1 MPTTSSPLASD
12 VLVNSLIKMEQQ
24 SSIAGAGDP
33 ILHFPPALQI
43 SPAGAMQALTQPSSS
58 SSVASVPHLLLS
70 QQQPVLP
77 PPSLPTVG
85 AVAGAVAAA
94 AAGTGDE
101 DCKVKLEIDDL
112 FPSVPSWDET
122 GPTSASAAAA
132 AAIASTAPPAFLT
145 VTMPSLST
153 TNAATSTVV
162 KTVRIP
168 SLQHSISV
176 PADVEAA
183 LKLPQVP
190 ATSSSSSSA
199 SALNLNALRP
209 QPPHPVPSAAL
220 ASAGLRIAIPQSADT
235 TTSAVGGG
243 LAPPTTPSP
252 AGSSSIA
259 SPPAVAA
266 IATAASASST
276 TKKTVFT
283 AKGKKSFPWRSHLD
297 LMKESRSVRCEL
309 DGSLTTWCTK
319 VLNVQEWL
327 EFKINRHADR
337 SKSPHSADITGR
349 QVVR

>member
-43 SPAGAMQALTQPSSS
+43 SPAGAMQALSAQPSSS
-58 SSVASVPHLLLS
+58 VAASVPHLLLS

-77 PPSLPTVG
+77 PPSLPTVE

-94 AAGTGDE
+94 AAASGTGDE

-122 GPTSASAAAA
+122 GPTVSASA
-132 AAIASTAPPAFLT
+132 AAIASTAAPPAFLT

-176 PADVEAA
+176 PAGDVEAA

-190 ATSSSSSSA
+190 ATSSSSSA

-209 QPPHPVPSAAL
+209 QAQHPVPSAAL

-235 TTSAVGGG
+235 TTSAVGGM
-243 LAPPTTPSP
+243 APPTTPSP

-259 SPPAVAA
+259 SPPMAGAA

-283 AKGKKSFPWRSHLD
+283 AKGKDR
-297 LMKESRSVRCEL
+297 EL
-309 DGSLTTWCTK
+309 GKGGPRRL
-319 VLNVQEWL
+319 L
-327 EFKINRHADR
+327 
-337 SKSPHSADITGR
+337 
-349 QVVR
+349 

>member
-43 SPAGAMQALTQPSSS
+43 SPAGAMQALTAQPSSS
-58 SSVASVPHLLLS
+58 SSVAASVPHLLLS

-77 PPSLPTVG
+77 PPSLPTVE
-85 AVAGAVAAA
+85 AMAGAVAAA
-94 AAGTGDE
+94 AAASGTGDE

-122 GPTSASAAAA
+122 GPTVSASA
-132 AAIASTAPPAFLT
+132 AAIASTAAPPAFLT

-176 PADVEAA
+176 PAGDVEAA

-190 ATSSSSSSA
+190 TTSSA
-199 SALNLNALRP
+199 SALTLNALRP
-209 QPPHPVPSAAL
+209 QPP
-220 ASAGLRIAIPQSADT
+220 
-235 TTSAVGGG
+235 
-243 LAPPTTPSP
+243 
-252 AGSSSIA
+252 
-259 SPPAVAA
+259 
-266 IATAASASST
+266 
-276 TKKTVFT
+276 
-283 AKGKKSFPWRSHLD
+283 
-297 LMKESRSVRCEL
+297 
-309 DGSLTTWCTK
+309 
-319 VLNVQEWL
+319 
-327 EFKINRHADR
+327 
-337 SKSPHSADITGR
+337 
-349 QVVR
+349 

>member
-43 SPAGAMQALTQPSSS
+43 SPAGAMQALTAQPSSS
-58 SSVASVPHLLLS
+58 SSVAASVPHLLLS

-77 PPSLPTVG
+77 PPSLPTVE

-94 AAGTGDE
+94 AAAAGGTSDE

-122 GPTSASAAAA
+122 GPTVSASA
-132 AAIASTAPPAFLT
+132 AAIASTAAPPAFLT

-176 PADVEAA
+176 PAGDVEAA

-190 ATSSSSSSA
+190 TSSSA

-209 QPPHPVPSAAL
+209 QPPQHPVPSAAL

-235 TTSAVGGG
+235 TTSALGGGPG

-266 IATAASASST
+266 IATAATASST

-283 AKGKKSFPWRSHLD
+283 AKGKKSHPGRSHID
-297 LMKESRSVRCEL
+297 PI
-309 DGSLTTWCTK
+309 
-319 VLNVQEWL
+319 
-327 EFKINRHADR
+327 FH
-337 SKSPHSADITGR
+337 
-349 QVVR
+349 

>member
-24 SSIAGAGDP
+24 SSAGAGDP

-58 SSVASVPHLLLS
+58 VASVPHLLLS

-77 PPSLPTVG
+77 PPSLPTVE

-94 AAGTGDE
+94 AAAGAGDD

-122 GPTSASAAAA
+122 APV
-132 AAIASTAPPAFLT
+132 STAPPAFLT

-190 ATSSSSSSA
+190 TSSSA

-209 QPPHPVPSAAL
+209 QAQHPVPSAAL

-235 TTSAVGGG
+235 TTSALGGGPG

-259 SPPAVAA
+259 SPPAGAA

-283 AKGKKSFPWRSHLD
+283 AKGKKSHRGRS
-297 LMKESRSVRCEL
+297 R
-309 DGSLTTWCTK
+309 
-319 VLNVQEWL
+319 L
-327 EFKINRHADR
+327 EPMNKTFNH
-337 SKSPHSADITGR
+337 
-349 QVVR
+349 

>member
-43 SPAGAMQALTQPSSS
+43 SPAGAMQALSAQPSSS
-58 SSVASVPHLLLS
+58 SSVAASVPHLLLS

-77 PPSLPTVG
+77 PPSLPTVE

-94 AAGTGDE
+94 AAASGTGDE

-122 GPTSASAAAA
+122 GPTVSAS
-132 AAIASTAPPAFLT
+132 AIASTAAPPAFLT

-176 PADVEAA
+176 PAGDVEAA

-190 ATSSSSSSA
+190 TSSSA

-209 QPPHPVPSAAL
+209 QPPQHPVPSAAL

-235 TTSAVGGG
+235 TTSAVGGPG

-266 IATAASASST
+266 IATAATASST

-283 AKGKKSFPWRSHLD
+283 AKGKKSHPGRSYID
-297 LMKESRSVRCEL
+297 PKTS
-309 DGSLTTWCTK
+309 
-319 VLNVQEWL
+319 
-327 EFKINRHADR
+327 
-337 SKSPHSADITGR
+337 
-349 QVVR
+349 